1 MTRPAPNPAIL
12 LLPLVLLVSLL
23 ACGQDQPR
31 EAPVIHVT
39 RPEPALPDFP
49 PPVVDD
55 SDRRNWREAQYG
67 KYPIILTTEKKM
79 PDTGERIPEE
89 ARDYVDYNNTWA
101 ANLGEDLQMILNVVA
116 YKPGLNLNTR
126 AISENAAEQ
135 FRTDPGVSG
144 YAAREGNLQIPGA
157 AESLRLDGTVFRDG
171 LIHYFC
177 IATARRGQTIWQ
189 MSFIYP
195 EVYKAGPGDVEAI
208 LASMRIP
215 E

>member
-1 MTRPAPNPAIL
+1 MRPSLHPITVL
-12 LLPLVLLVSLL
+12 VPLVLSLAL
-23 ACGQDQPR
+23 IACGQEQPK
-31 EAPVIHVT
+31 ETPVITVT
-39 RPEPALPDFP
+39 QAEPGIPDFP
-49 PPVVDD
+49 PQVTDN
-55 SDRRNWREAQYG
+55 SDRSKWREAQYG

-89 ARDYVDYNNTWA
+89 ARAYVDYNNTWA

-116 YKPGLNLNTR
+116 YKPGLNLNAG
-126 AISENAAEQ
+126 AISENAAAQ

-144 YAAREGNLQIPGA
+144 YAARQGTLQIPGA
-157 AESLRLDGTVFRDG
+157 EESLRLDGTVFRDD
-171 LIHYFC
+171 LIHFFC

-195 EVYKAGPGDVEAI
+195 EVYQAGPGDVEAI